1 LLGYVAFSEDMQ
13 TRTWVFVGTQANDQD
28 PTTELI
34 SEEDLMDDAEVD
46 TMVREAITASVG
58 DNQFLH
64 SKIDAWSN
72 NIVEG
77 CLKRLAALNKPFKY
91 VVTCNLTQKAGA
103 GLHAASC
110 TRWNEKTDG
119 KLTVQWEN
127 NTMIILVTVY
137 WWVTALQAQQ
147 LALGLYVCMFPPSAT
162 TLFLTNVS
170 VPCWRRLAI

>member
-1 LLGYVAFSEDMQ
+1 
-13 TRTWVFVGTQANDQD
+13 
-28 PTTELI
+28 
-34 SEEDLMDDAEVD
+34 MDDAEVD

-64 SKIDAWSN
+64 TKIDTWSN

-103 GLHAASC
+103 GLHASSC

-137 WWVTALQAQQ
+137 WQVQHFDPH
-147 LALGLYVCMFPPSAT
+147 VCWAPMRAHKARCSLHVSAS
-162 TLFLTNVS
+162 LLLHS
-170 VPCWRRLAI
+170 PASCCPMRPEHSQCS